1 MKSME
6 RGEKETKKET
16 GREKG
21 KEEGRRTETV
31 DGQQ

>member
-1 MKSME
+1 ME